1 MHSKY
6 PIWPYR
12 SVWITKY
19 LCVECSVCGHIGGP
33 CRSIANVLVSIISL
47 FESFQKSVWLY
58 ENRTF
63 DNPRRSSL
71 SAI

>member
-1 MHSKY
+1 M
-6 PIWPYR
+6 
-12 SVWITKY
+12 
-19 LCVECSVCGHIGGP
+19 
-33 CRSIANVLVSIISL
+33 IANVLVSIISL